1 MTQAYCCHIVADFH
15 QFTEAT
21 KGISCA
27 IIGLAIP
34 LDPDAVPGETTWIHE
49 ILDLC
54 VVMVSAKPGEGRTGS
69 CPLRRQLRSTESACF
84 LQSKPTST
92 PSSSSH
98 GAFPPRCGYQDLG
111 VPLLVSYFGWFVAS
125 HCKTCH
131 PSSP

>member
-54 VVMVSAKPGEGRTGS
+54 VVMVSAEPGEGRTGS
-69 CPLRRQLRSTESACF
+69 CPFRRQLRSTESACF
-84 LQSKPTST
+84 LQSKPTLHT
-92 PSSSSH
+92 LVL
-98 GAFPPRCGYQDLG
+98 FPWCLPPEVRLPRPRCSTSSQ
-111 VPLLVSYFGWFVAS
+111 LLWLVCSFS
-125 HCKTCH
+125 L
-131 PSSP
+131 